1 MEISNVYVV
10 GAGYMGSGIAEM
22 AALAGYRVFMH
33 DLTEERLENGM
44 TAIRASLDRFLSR
57 GKITLEAR
65 DAALAAISST
75 TSLEAASE
83 ADLAVEAVSE
93 DLELKR
99 RVFTHLDE
107 LCPPHALLC
116 TNTSAI
122 PISSIAAATAR
133 PEQVVGTH
141 FFGPV
146 PVMRLCE
153 VIRGIRTS
161 DDSFEA
167 ADAWAR
173 SLDKETVRVHRDHA
187 GFIAN
192 RLNMPATLEMVRL
205 VEEGGVTPAEIDKA
219 ATFGLEGRVG
229 PLEILD
235 NAGLDITISA
245 ASAIY
250 DDTGDPKFFPPP
262 LLRRMAAA
270 GLLGRKTGRGFY
282 DYSSGAKQEYE
293 LLKNKG
299 AGAVSGLLPDGGG
312 DPGQLTF
319 RILLPTIVEAVL
331 MIQSGVAGADDIDR
345 ATRLGFNF
353 PMGPL
358 EMADN
363 TGLDAILNRARSIH
377 EQTGDSK
384 FFPPL
389 LLQRMVE
396 AGLTGRAAGRGFYV
410 Y

>member
-1 MEISNVYVV
+1 MEIRSVCVV
-10 GAGYMGSGIAEM
+10 GAGYMGNGIAEM
-22 AALAGYRVFMH
+22 AALAGYRVCLT
-33 DLTEERLENGM
+33 DLDGGRLEQGLA
-44 TAIRASLDRFLSR
+44 AIRDSLDRFLSR
-57 GKITLEAR
+57 GKISAGAR
-65 DAALAAISST
+65 DAALAAITLT
-75 TSLEAASE
+75 TSLDEASA

-99 RVFTHLDE
+99 RIFARLDE
-107 LCPPHALLC
+107 ICPAHALLC

-122 PISSIAAATAR
+122 PISTIAAATGR

-146 PVMRLCE
+146 PIMRLCE

-161 DDSFEA
+161 DAVFQA

-173 SLDKETVRVHRDHA
+173 SLGKETVLVHRDHA

-192 RLNMPATLEMVRL
+192 RLNMPATLEMIRL
-205 VEEGGVTPAEIDKA
+205 VETGGLTPAEIDRA

-235 NAGLDITISA
+235 NAGLDITMGA

-250 DDTGDPKFFPPP
+250 EDTGDAKFFPPP
-262 LLRRMAAA
+262 LLRRMVAA
-270 GLLGRKTGRGFY
+270 GLLGRKAGRGFY
-282 DYSSGAKQEYE
+282 DYSDGAKREYV
-293 LLKNKG
+293 LLRNAGDREPG
-299 AGAVSGLLPDGGG
+299 AAQAGDSSQLAFRLLM
-312 DPGQLTF
+312 
-319 RILLPTIVEAVL
+319 PTIVEAVL
-331 MIQSGVAGADDIDR
+331 MVQSGVAQPEDIDR

-358 EMADN
+358 EMTDN
-363 TGLDAILNRARSIH
+363 TGLDTILNMTRSIY
-377 EQTGDSK
+377 EETGDSK
-384 FFPPL
+384 YFPPL
-389 LLQRMVE
+389 LLARMVE
-396 AGLTGRAAGRGFYV
+396 AGHLGRSAGRGFYV